1 MTSCRCART
10 RIEIESAAN
19 WQECYHQSVKVFSSF
34 FPCGRQTKIPR
45 FKRLLFLVAS
55 FRDRKRMHDCLSLAF
70 EVFPLSLM
78 SNWVWCYG
86 ICLWTHA
93 LSILT
98 CAVLLHHLFF
108 SSIHSF
114 VFRRLFWDCIPRFV
128 IAASYRFTG
137 PSVGWLV
144 GLSANND

>member
-10 RIEIESAAN
+10 RIGIESAAN

-70 EVFPLSLM
+70 EVFPLSLI
-78 SNWVWCYG
+78 SNG
-86 ICLWTHA
+86 LMLW
-93 LSILT
+93 
-98 CAVLLHHLFF
+98 HLFVDPCF
-108 SSIHSF
+108 KYFDMCSF
-114 VFRRLFWDCIPRFV
+114 TTQPVLFFNSLFCFQTPVLRLYTPLCHC
-128 IAASYRFTG
+128 
-137 PSVGWLV
+137 SVL
-144 GLSANND
+144 